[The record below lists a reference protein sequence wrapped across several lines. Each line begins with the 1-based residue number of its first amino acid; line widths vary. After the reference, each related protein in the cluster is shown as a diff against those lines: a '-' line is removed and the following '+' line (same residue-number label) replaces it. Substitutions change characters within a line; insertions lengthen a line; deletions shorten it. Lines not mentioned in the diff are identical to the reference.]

1 MENIRLTKEEHDIVY
16 IVEEAT
22 LSLKESIESS
32 GIELVFDT
40 DIEEKIIN
48 CDRYD
53 IERCVINL
61 VIMLKN
67 SHQRVGR

>member
-1 MENIRLTKEEHDIVY
+1 MK
-16 IVEEAT
+16 
-22 LSLKESIESS
+22 
-32 GIELVFDT
+32 LVFDT

-61 VIMLKN
+61 VSNAQN